1 MRLLLVGAA
10 AAVAVGVASAATSP
24 IAFHRA
30 DGSRITFRS
39 SPRVWCGRWERDVP
53 TRAVQVVVLRTR
65 RDQAYWSLSGVV
77 KDVRPGKLLRFPV
90 GFDYTRPRKAQLFVY
105 DARTKNELSSEDEDS
120 RGTVVFSKV
129 GCKLGQTVELTVR
142 GTIGSEFFDG
152 KPITVSGRFRGVVG
166 KPPPGF

>member
-30 DGSRITFRS
+30 DGSRITFGG
-39 SPRVWCGRWERDVP
+39 SPRVWCGRWEPDVP
-53 TRAVQVVVLRTR
+53 TRAVHVLVLRTR
-65 RDQAYWSLSGVV
+65 RNQSYWSLSAVV
-77 KDVRPGKLLRFPV
+77 RDVHLGRAMRFPV
-90 GFDYTRPRKAQLFVY
+90 GFVYTRPRRAQLFVY
-105 DARTKNELSSEDEDS
+105 DARTDNELNSEDEDS
-120 RGTVVFSKV
+120 RGTVMFSKL
-129 GCKLGQTVELTVR
+129 GCELGQTVELTVR
-142 GTIGSEFFDG
+142 GTIGSEFVDG